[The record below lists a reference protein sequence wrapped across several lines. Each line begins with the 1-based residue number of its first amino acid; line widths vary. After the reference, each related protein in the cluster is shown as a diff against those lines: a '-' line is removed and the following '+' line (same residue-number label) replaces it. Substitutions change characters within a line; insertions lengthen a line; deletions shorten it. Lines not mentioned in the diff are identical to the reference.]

1 MNKIINKKNQ
11 VVAGLNYKLTMAIL
25 KNNICLG
32 GMKGITIYKPLP
44 HMEQGL
50 TVTSW
55 GNVLQ
60 CNDEVLLQLMEN
72 VNKEEEEKD
81 SQKNNALLVEEEI
94 KEDFEEVEPDA

>member
-1 MNKIINKKNQ
+1 
-11 VVAGLNYKLTMAIL
+11 MAIL
-25 KNNICLG
+25 KNKICLG

-72 VNKEEEEKD
+72 VNKEEED
-81 SQKNNALLVEEEI
+81 SQKDNALLVEEEI

>member
-1 MNKIINKKNQ
+1 
-11 VVAGLNYKLTMAIL
+11 MAIL

-72 VNKEEEEKD
+72 VNKEED